1 MAIFKNFLQEL
12 KHKGIND
19 FHYYDVPHS
28 VCKQV
33 NICRTCK
40 EKYSLFLE
48 SGWWKDVRYFHKHTL
63 QT

>member
-33 NICRTCK
+33 NIC
-40 EKYSLFLE
+40 
-48 SGWWKDVRYFHKHTL
+48 GI
-63 QT
+63 